1 MGDGRCLRYG
11 RLRRCAGVVLCQS
24 GDAFRRDAQERGGL
38 SRSPEGASVLRPGAQ
53 GGRALFRSHSEV
65 KGDFAMQ
72 FSRARLG
79 RLHDI
84 MAGYVERGAVAGVV
98 TLLSRH
104 GEVHVDAIGAQDL
117 DTLTPMR
124 RDTIFRIAS
133 MTKPIAAAAAMI
145 LVEEAKLR
153 LDAPVDRLLPE
164 LADRKVLRTIDSPLD
179 DTVPA
184 IRPITLR
191 DLLTFRLGFGA
202 VMAPPGS
209 YPIQRA
215 MDEAGLAPGP
225 SLASLSPDAWLARLA
240 GLPLLHQPGEK
251 WLYHTGS
258 DILGVLVARAA
269 GMSLGDFLQER
280 IFAPLGMACT
290 AFSVPPAKL
299 DRLATCYQT
308 DAGTGRLAVYDQ
320 ARGGRWARPPV
331 FPSGGGGLVSTA
343 DDFLAF
349 GRMMLQQGR
358 HGAERI
364 LARPTVELM
373 TTDHL
378 TPAQKAA
385 SPFFPGFWD
394 KTGWGFG
401 VSVTTRR
408 DGLAPSPGSYGWMGG
423 FGTSWWT

>member
-1 MGDGRCLRYG
+1 
-11 RLRRCAGVVLCQS
+11 
-24 GDAFRRDAQERGGL
+24 
-38 SRSPEGASVLRPGAQ
+38 
-53 GGRALFRSHSEV
+53 
-65 KGDFAMQ
+65 MQ

-133 MTKPIAAAAAMI
+133 MTKPIVAAAAMI

-153 LDAPVDRLLPE
+153 LDEPVDRFLPE
-164 LADRKVLRTIDSPLD
+164 LADRKVLRAIDSPLD

-184 IRPITLR
+184 VRPITLR

-423 FGTSWWT
+423 FGTSWWTDPREDLVAVVLIQRLMTGPNDVTINADFATLAYQALDD

>member
-1 MGDGRCLRYG
+1 
-11 RLRRCAGVVLCQS
+11 
-24 GDAFRRDAQERGGL
+24 
-38 SRSPEGASVLRPGAQ
+38 
-53 GGRALFRSHSEV
+53 V

-133 MTKPIAAAAAMI
+133 MTKPIVAAAAMI

-153 LDAPVDRLLPE
+153 LDEPVDRFLPE
-164 LADRKVLRTIDSPLD
+164 LADRKVLRAIDSPLD

-184 IRPITLR
+184 VRPITLR

-423 FGTSWWT
+423 FGTSWWTDPHEDLVAVVLIQRLMTGPNDVVINADFATLAYQALDD

>member
-1 MGDGRCLRYG
+1 
-11 RLRRCAGVVLCQS
+11 
-24 GDAFRRDAQERGGL
+24 
-38 SRSPEGASVLRPGAQ
+38 
-53 GGRALFRSHSEV
+53 
-65 KGDFAMQ
+65 MQ

-133 MTKPIAAAAAMI
+133 MTKPIVAAAAMI
-145 LVEEAKLR
+145 LVEEAKFR
-153 LDAPVDRLLPE
+153 LDEPVDRFLPE
-164 LADRKVLRTIDSPLD
+164 LADRKVLRAIDSPLD

-184 IRPITLR
+184 VRPITLR

-280 IFAPLGMACT
+280 IFAPLGMAYT

-423 FGTSWWT
+423 FGTSWWTDPHEDLVAIVLIQRLMTGPNDVVINADFATLAYQALDD